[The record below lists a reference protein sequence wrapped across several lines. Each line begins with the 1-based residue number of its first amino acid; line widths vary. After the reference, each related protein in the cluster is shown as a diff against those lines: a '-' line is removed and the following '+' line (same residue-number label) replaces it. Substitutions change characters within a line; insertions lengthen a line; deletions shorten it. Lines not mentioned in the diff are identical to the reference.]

1 MTLKHTFLAGSVTVT
16 LAGLAGCAAPV
27 HMSESVEKAAMN
39 SAARE
44 IRTADNW
51 VPKYI
56 SDEDAEKKILEI
68 YGKLLPSATQI
79 CRQLAEDECG
89 WDIRYSADSD
99 LNAFAAGESTIVIK
113 KGILRHAENDDEIAM
128 VVAHEMSHHAA
139 NHISESV
146 QNAQTGAVV
155 GAVLM
160 GALAGVAYSGPAY
173 SPSYSQYQ
181 INSAV
186 SNGINAGA
194 AIGHLSFS
202 KGQENEAD
210 YLAAYVL
217 HRGGYDLRKARDM
230 WVKMGRLGK
239 TEHGERHSANT
250 HPDPAERLARWDA
263 TILEISANGGALPKP
278 SLERIATNGGD
289 SEGPFASYR

>member
-1 MTLKHTFLAGSVTVT
+1 MTVAIG
-16 LAGLAGCAAPV
+16 GLSGCAAPV
-27 HMSESVEKAAMN
+27 HMSQSVDKSAMDKAG
-39 SAARE
+39 RE

-68 YGKLLPSATQI
+68 YGRLLPGASKI
-79 CRQLAEDECG
+79 CRQMAEDECG
-89 WDIRYSADSD
+89 WDIRYSSD
-99 LNAFAAGESTIVIK
+99 PQLNAFASGESTIVIK
-113 KGILRHAENDDEIAM
+113 KGILRHAENDDEVAM

-146 QNAQTGAVV
+146 QNAQTGALV

-160 GALAGVAYSGPAY
+160 GALAGAAYSGAAY

-186 SNGINAGA
+186 NNGMSAGA

-210 YLAAYVL
+210 YLAGYIL
-217 HRGGYDLRKARDM
+217 NRGGYDLKKARNM
-230 WVKMGRLGK
+230 WVKMGRLGT
-239 TEHGERHSANT
+239 TEHGERHSVNT
-250 HPDPAERLARWDA
+250 HPDPAERLARWDT
-263 TILEISANGGALPKP
+263 TIREINANGGVLPQP
-278 SLERIATNGGD
+278 SLERIAANESRG
-289 SEGPFASYR
+289 EGAIDDYR